1 MRVGRLTRSHYV
13 ESFPSLRVHDA
24 GKDGPNGLPYPLVTV
39 HINIPLDRN
48 NYSNNA
54 TDPKHQA
61 IGSLEA
67 GEDEYKADDSVE
79 TSDDDDDESVEGL
92 EALDEGEDDAVGAS
106 GSKSNDLDTL
116 RALLPTANQQGL
128 SILGSRGQ
136 LVDEHRQRKAIVD
149 WFANERLRHKREV
162 PGFGGNN
169 GTWNLDILLA
179 VYDFA
184 AILPEELE
192 ATIKAGVE
200 ISMGTE
206 ISESDL
212 AHIHTLC
219 DQVISISEYHA
230 QLSEYLRNRMIAIAP
245 NLTALVGELVGTR
258 LISHAGS

>member
-24 GKDGPNGLPYPLVTV
+24 GKDGPNGLPYPLATV

-48 NYSNNA
+48 NYSLEHNNKLIEPQNNA

-136 LVDEHRQRKAIVD
+136 LVGACI
-149 WFANERLRHKREV
+149 
-162 PGFGGNN
+162 
-169 GTWNLDILLA
+169 
-179 VYDFA
+179 
-184 AILPEELE
+184 
-192 ATIKAGVE
+192 
-200 ISMGTE
+200 
-206 ISESDL
+206 
-212 AHIHTLC
+212 
-219 DQVISISEYHA
+219 
-230 QLSEYLRNRMIAIAP
+230 QLSVLTYCP
-245 NLTALVGELVGTR
+245 NA
-258 LISHAGS
+258 